1 MTKYGVRIS
10 HYLNDERISCNT
22 NYYGTFVEA
31 NFDFETVTYV
41 AKLIS
46 KNTEEYELS
55 FNIAIIEL
63 IKNEDDTIEV
73 MKKWSIKYKG
83 SNC

>member
-1 MTKYGVRIS
+1 MLFAEAKKMTKYGVRIS

-31 NFDFETVTYV
+31 IFDWETVTYV

-46 KNTEEYELS
+46 KNTEEYGIS
-55 FNIAIIEL
+55 FNKAIIEFE
-63 IKNEDDTIEV
+63 KNEYDTIEV
-73 MKKWSIKYKG
+73 MKKW
-83 SNC
+83 

>member
-31 NFDFETVTYV
+31 NYDFETVTYV

-46 KNTEEYELS
+46 KNTE
-55 FNIAIIEL
+55 
-63 IKNEDDTIEV
+63 
-73 MKKWSIKYKG
+73 
-83 SNC
+83 